1 MAITVFL
8 NLEVDGN
15 NIEGESTMASM
26 DRVGSIECVSFYSE
40 LTTPREGATGSLTGR
55 RQHLPITI
63 VKRIDKTSPLMFKAL
78 CLNEPIT
85 KGRFR
90 FFRRDDSYGS
100 GAEQHIYT
108 VLIEQGYVAGIREES
123 ANVLYGD
130 GESQPLLERV
140 SFVFQDITKTYEIGG
155 ATHTDSWAGEAG

>member
-1 MAITVFL
+1 MPNTVFL

-26 DRVGSIECVSFYSE
+26 DREGSIECVSYYHE
-40 LTTPREGATGSLTGR
+40 VITPREDATGALTGR
-55 RQHLPITI
+55 RQHHPITI
-63 VKRIDKTSPLMFKAL
+63 VKRIDKSSPLMFKAL

-90 FFRRDDSYGS
+90 FFRRTGET
-100 GAEQHIYT
+100 GTEQHIYT
-108 VLIEQGYVAGIREES
+108 VLIEKGYVAGIREES

-155 ATHTDSWAGEAG
+155 ATHKDSWAGEA